1 MRYMKQKSNKRV
13 IAILMICL
21 CLLAGCGSK
30 KAETN
35 IKLGIA
41 CVKSTQYESAL
52 GYFKA
57 AEDAGENKMQIYRG
71 YGLAYIGLSKY
82 TEAIDAF
89 EKALTYTT
97 GTLTEYEYDINF
109 YLASAFYKTGRYT
122 EARDVYNAIIKMHP
136 KDKKTYY
143 LLGLTYLAGGDYDAA
158 KENFDKCIALD
169 KNDYSVYIDVYQSL
183 KESGYEEEGVTYL
196 KSVMDKETSGMSNY
210 DKGRICYYLG
220 DYGNSC
226 VYLEQA
232 YQVST
237 GEDVVLMLGRA
248 YEADGN
254 LNYAATLFMKYIQT
268 NPGSAIVMNE
278 LGLCKLKQEDYEGA
292 LEAFQ
297 SAIAIPEN
305 GMMQTLAFNEI
316 VAYEYLGEFRRA
328 AVLME
333 NYQASYPDDEIAQRE
348 YQFLKTR

>member
-1 MRYMKQKSNKRV
+1 MRYMKQKNNKLV
-13 IAILMICL
+13 IAILIICL

-143 LLGLTYLAGGDYDAA
+143 LLGLTYLAGGDYDTA

-196 KSVMDKETSGMSNY
+196 KSVMDKETSGIMMFAKN
-210 DKGRICYYLG
+210 KKVEEFVIIL
-220 DYGNSC
+220 
-226 VYLEQA
+226 V
-232 YQVST
+232 
-237 GEDVVLMLGRA
+237 
-248 YEADGN
+248 
-254 LNYAATLFMKYIQT
+254 I
-268 NPGSAIVMNE
+268 
-278 LGLCKLKQEDYEGA
+278 
-292 LEAFQ
+292 
-297 SAIAIPEN
+297 IAIP
-305 GMMQTLAFNEI
+305 AFI
-316 VAYEYLGEFRRA
+316 
-328 AVLME
+328 
-333 NYQASYPDDEIAQRE
+333 
-348 YQFLKTR
+348 